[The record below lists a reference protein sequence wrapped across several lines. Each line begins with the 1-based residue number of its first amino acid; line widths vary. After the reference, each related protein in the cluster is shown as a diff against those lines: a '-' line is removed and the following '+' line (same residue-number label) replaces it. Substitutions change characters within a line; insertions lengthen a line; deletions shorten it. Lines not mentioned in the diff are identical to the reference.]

1 MKHMVFE
8 PFIGSSYKQGLQ
20 DGKLPLVLG
29 HSHDCPYKDEL
40 CFKKCTLSVNGCEKL
55 KLDCPHMDE
64 IQETFPNNW
73 KDKGLSLNTKCE
85 IQRFLDGIDR
95 KAYSKFSEFM
105 CKYFN
110 LSKESFW
117 NKIAFYNYVQYF
129 LPQKSADISW
139 ITKDKE
145 NDLAFEEM
153 LTGLPARPDVIIAWG
168 KVGKHLYD
176 LYQGKYL
183 DVMNN
188 LDDKYLYT
196 ISLLGKSYIVLN
208 TCHPSAH
215 DWTEGEKLINYMNYV
230 FPNIKSESNEEE

>member
-1 MKHMVFE
+1 
-8 PFIGSSYKQGLQ
+8 
-20 DGKLPLVLG
+20 
-29 HSHDCPYKDEL
+29 
-40 CFKKCTLSVNGCEKL
+40 
-55 KLDCPHMDE
+55 
-64 IQETFPNNW
+64 
-73 KDKGLSLNTKCE
+73 
-85 IQRFLDGIDR
+85 
-95 KAYSKFSEFM
+95 M

-168 KVGKHLYD
+168 KVGKYLYD